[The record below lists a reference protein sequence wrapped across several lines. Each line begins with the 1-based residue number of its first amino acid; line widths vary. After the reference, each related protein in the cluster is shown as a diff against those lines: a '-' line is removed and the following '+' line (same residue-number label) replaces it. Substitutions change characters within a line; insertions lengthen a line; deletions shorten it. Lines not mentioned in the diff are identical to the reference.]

1 MEDKQAVKIL
11 QNDWA
16 QYLDAEFEKDYYIK
30 LRQALKQEYS
40 RATVY
45 PDMYNIF
52 NALHMTSYA
61 ETKVLILGQD
71 PYHGPDQAHGLSF
84 SVREGIP
91 FPPSLRNMLKELK
104 EDLGIAM
111 PKHGCLEGWA
121 KQGVLLLN
129 SVLTV
134 RQGEPNSH
142 RMLGWEIFTDRVIEV
157 LNEREQPVV
166 FILWG
171 RHAQEKLGMIDQKR
185 HFVLKAPHPS
195 PLSANRG
202 FFGSR
207 PYSKTNEFLRSIG
220 QTEINWAL

>member
-1 MEDKQAVKIL
+1 LNTL

-16 QYLDAEFEKDYYIK
+16 HYLEAEFEKDYYIK
-30 LRQALKQEYS
+30 LRLAIQKESNDAI
-40 RATVY
+40 VY
-45 PDMYNIF
+45 PDKEHIF

-84 SVREGIP
+84 SVREGLS

-104 EDLGIAM
+104 EDIGTPM

-129 SVLTV
+129 TVLTV

-142 RMLGWEIFTDRVIEV
+142 RKLGWEIFTDRVIEV
-157 LNEREQPVV
+157 LNERELPLV

-171 RHAQEKLGMIDQKR
+171 KHAQEKLKMIDQKR
-185 HFVLKAPHPS
+185 HLVLQAPHPS
-195 PLSANRG
+195 PLSASRG

-207 PYSKTNEFLRSIG
+207 PYSKVNEFLRSSG
-220 QTEINWAL
+220 QAEIDWAL

>member
-1 MEDKQAVKIL
+1 MTIL

-16 QYLDAEFEKDYYIK
+16 SYLNEEFEKDYYKK
-30 LRQALKQEYS
+30 LSQALKEEYK

-45 PDMYNIF
+45 PDIDNIF
-52 NALHMTSYA
+52 NALHLTPYA

-71 PYHGPDQAHGLSF
+71 PYHGPGQAHGLSF

-104 EDLGIAM
+104 EDLGIPM
-111 PKHGCLEGWA
+111 PNHGCLEKWA

-134 RQGEPNSH
+134 REGEPNSH
-142 RMLGWEIFTDRVIEV
+142 KKLGWQIFTDRVIEA
-157 LNEREQPVV
+157 LNEREQPIV

-171 RHAQEKLGMIDQKR
+171 KHAQEKLPMIDQKR

-195 PLSANRG
+195 PLSASRG

-207 PYSKTNEFLRSIG
+207 PYSKCNEFLRNNGI
-220 QTEINWAL
+220 TEIDWAL

>member
-1 MEDKQAVKIL
+1 MKIL

-16 QYLDAEFEKDYYIK
+16 HYLEAEFEKDYYIK

-45 PDMYNIF
+45 PDMYHIF
-52 NALHMTSYA
+52 NALHMTPYA

-71 PYHGPDQAHGLSF
+71 PYHGPGQAHGLSF
-84 SVREGIP
+84 SVQEGVP
-91 FPPSLRNMLKELK
+91 FPPSLRNMLKELQD
-104 EDLGIAM
+104 DLGIPL
-111 PKHGCLEGWA
+111 PKHGCLEKWA

-142 RMLGWEIFTDRVIEV
+142 RMLGWELFTDRVIEV
-157 LNEREQPVV
+157 LNEREQPIV

-171 RHAQEKLGMIDQKR
+171 RHAQDKLRMIDRDR
-185 HFVLKAPHPS
+185 HFVLMSPHPS
-195 PLSANRG
+195 PLSASRG

-220 QTEINWAL
+220 QQEIDWAL

>member
-1 MEDKQAVKIL
+1 LTIL

-16 QYLDAEFEKDYYIK
+16 NYLNGEFEKDYYKK
-30 LRQALKQEYS
+30 LSQALKEEYK

-45 PDMYNIF
+45 PDMDNIF
-52 NALHMTSYA
+52 NALHLTPYA

-71 PYHGPDQAHGLSF
+71 PYHGPGQAHGLSF
-84 SVREGIP
+84 SVREGVP

-104 EDLGIAM
+104 DDLDIPM
-111 PKHGCLEGWA
+111 PEHGSLEKWA

-134 RQGEPNSH
+134 RDGEPNSH
-142 RMLGWEIFTDRVIEV
+142 KKLGWQIFTDRVIEA
-157 LNEREQPVV
+157 LNEREQPIV

-171 RHAQEKLGMIDQKR
+171 KHAQEKLPMIDQKR

-195 PLSANRG
+195 PLSASRG

-207 PYSKTNEFLRSIG
+207 PYSKCNEFLRNNGI
-220 QTEINWAL
+220 TEIDWAL